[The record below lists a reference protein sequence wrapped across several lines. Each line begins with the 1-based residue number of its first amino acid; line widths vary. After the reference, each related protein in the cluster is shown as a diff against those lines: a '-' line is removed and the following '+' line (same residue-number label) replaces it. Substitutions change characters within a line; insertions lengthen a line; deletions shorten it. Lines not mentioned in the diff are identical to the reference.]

1 MSEIIKQDDET
12 IVRPGRDVVASM
24 AAELKADLLGII
36 QESPGIL
43 TIDLDGVEMVDSIG
57 IGVIIAA
64 HNSLQKQGKTIRIV
78 NTGKEIFD
86 LFSAMRLDK
95 HFSVS
100 CKE

>member
-64 HNSLQKQGKTIRIV
+64 HNSLQKQGKTIRII